1 MLLSAD
7 GYVDR
12 LDGLARAMVEQKV
25 DVIVAG
31 PPPSAIAARNATRTI
46 PIVMGNV
53 PDLVALGLVA
63 SLARPGGNVTGVSS
77 QTNVLVGKQIELLKE
92 VVPGEKRIG
101 IVYNEKNASASAF
114 REVAGKSA
122 VSVRLSLVLA
132 AANRPE
138 DLAAAV
144 QRLVKECAQAVAVP
158 ADPMMLQERRV
169 LNDLL
174 AKARLPAAFGN
185 CDHALE
191 GGLISYAPD
200 ILENFRLA
208 AGYVDKI
215 LKGADPA
222 QIPVEQ
228 SSKIGLL
235 VNVTTAKKL
244 GLTIP
249 QAVLLRAEEVIR

>member
-114 REVAGKSA
+114 REVAGKA
-122 VSVRLSLVLA
+122 ALSVRLSLVLA

-138 DLAAAV
+138 DLAAVV

-158 ADPMMLQERRV
+158 ADPMML
-169 LNDLL
+169 
-174 AKARLPAAFGN
+174 
-185 CDHALE
+185 
-191 GGLISYAPD
+191 
-200 ILENFRLA
+200 
-208 AGYVDKI
+208 
-215 LKGADPA
+215 
-222 QIPVEQ
+222 
-228 SSKIGLL
+228 
-235 VNVTTAKKL
+235 
-244 GLTIP
+244 
-249 QAVLLRAEEVIR
+249 